1 MKTTTIT
8 LGNGSVLEVQHTP
21 EFITKVSAWKGVQ
34 EDRVSPH
41 DIKNFIKASFKIAMD
56 DGSLEKAEA
65 I

>member
-21 EFITKVSAWKGVQ
+21 EFITMVSEWKVK
-34 EDRVSPH
+34 DRDNVEPR
-41 DIKNFIKASFKIAMD
+41 DIKDFIKSSFKIAMD
-56 DGSLEKAEA
+56 EGTLEKVEA

>member
-21 EFITKVSAWKGVQ
+21 EFITKVSVWKGVQ

>member
-21 EFITKVSAWKGVQ
+21 EFITKVSEWKGKDKESV
-34 EDRVSPH
+34 ETG
-41 DIKNFIKASFKIAMD
+41 DIKDFIYSSFKIAMEE
-56 DGSLEKAEA
+56 GTLEKVEA

>member
-21 EFITKVSAWKGVQ
+21 EFITKVSEWKGIQ
-34 EDRVSPH
+34 KERISPL
-41 DIKNFIKASFKIAMD
+41 DIKDFIRSSFKIAMD
-56 DGSLEKAEA
+56 EGTLEKVEA

>member
-21 EFITKVSAWKGVQ
+21 EFITKVSEWKGAPEEQ
-34 EDRVSPH
+34 ISSS
-41 DIKNFIKASFKIAMD
+41 DITQFIRSSFKIALD
-56 DGSLEKAEA
+56 EGTLEKVEA

>member
-21 EFITKVSAWKGVQ
+21 EFITKVSEWKGTPEEQ
-34 EDRVSPH
+34 ISSS
-41 DIKNFIKASFKIAMD
+41 DITQFIRSSFKIALD
-56 DGSLEKAEA
+56 EGTLEKVEA

>member
-21 EFITKVSAWKGVQ
+21 EFITKVSEWKGKDKESV
-34 EDRVSPH
+34 EIG
-41 DIKNFIKASFKIAMD
+41 DIKDFIYSSFKIAMD
-56 DGSLEKAEA
+56 DGTLEKVEA

>member
-21 EFITKVSAWKGVQ
+21 EFITKVSEWKGVQ
-34 EDRVSPH
+34 EDRVSTH
-41 DIKNFIKASFKIAMD
+41 DIKQFIKSSFKIAMEE
-56 DGSLEKAEA
+56 GTLEKVEA

>member
-21 EFITKVSAWKGVQ
+21 EFITKVSECKGIQ
-34 EDRVSPH
+34 EDRVSAH
-41 DIKNFIKASFKIAMD
+41 DIKNFIKTSFKIAMD
-56 DGSLEKAEA
+56 DGSLEKVEA

>member
-21 EFITKVSAWKGVQ
+21 EFITMVSEWKGK
-34 EDRVSPH
+34 DRDNVEPR
-41 DIKNFIKASFKIAMD
+41 DIKDFIKSSFKIAMD
-56 DGSLEKAEA
+56 EGTLEKVEA

>member
-21 EFITKVSAWKGVQ
+21 EFITKVSEWKGK
-34 EDRVSPH
+34 DRDNVEPR
-41 DIKNFIKASFKIAMD
+41 DIKDFIKSSFKIAMD
-56 DGSLEKAEA
+56 EGTLEKVEA

>member
-1 MKTTTIT
+1 LKTTTIT

-34 EDRVSPH
+34 EERISPH
-41 DIKNFIKASFKIAMD
+41 DIKDFIRSSFKIAMD
-56 DGSLEKAEA
+56 DGSLEKVEA

>member
-21 EFITKVSAWKGVQ
+21 EFITKVSEWKGV
-34 EDRVSPH
+34 ERDDVSPR
-41 DIKNFIKASFKIAMD
+41 DIQIFIKSSFKIAMEQ
-56 DGSLEKAEA
+56 GALEKVEA

>member
-21 EFITKVSAWKGVQ
+21 EFITKVSEWKGK
-34 EDRVSPH
+34 DRDSVDPT
-41 DIKNFIKASFKIAMD
+41 DIKDFVRSSFKIAMD
-56 DGSLEKAEA
+56 EGTLEKVEA

>member
-21 EFITKVSAWKGVQ
+21 EFIAKVSEWKGVHEEQ
-34 EDRVSPH
+34 ISPN
-41 DIKNFIKASFKIAMD
+41 DITQFIRSSFKIALD
-56 DGSLEKAEA
+56 EGTLEKVEA

>member
-21 EFITKVSAWKGVQ
+21 EFITKVSQWKGIKS
-34 EDRVSPH
+34 ENVSPY
-41 DIKNFIKASFKIAMD
+41 DIKQFIKSSFKIAMD
-56 DGSLEKAEA
+56 EGTLEKVEA

>member
-21 EFITKVSAWKGVQ
+21 EFITKVSAWKGIQ
-34 EDRVSPH
+34 EEGVSPH
-41 DIKNFIKASFKIAMD
+41 DIRDFIRSSFKIAMD
-56 DGSLEKAEA
+56 DGSLEKVEA